1 MTTVQYR
8 VTYAIDSLDSSPLV
22 KFFDSEWEAQEFLSE
37 EIQSRMDYLMQHS
50 VDSISESEYESMY
63 ELESS
68 LARIERT

>member
-8 VTYAIDSLDSSPLV
+8 VTYAIDSLDPSPLV
-22 KFFDSEWEAQEFLSE
+22 KLFDSEWEAQEFLSE

-68 LARIERT
+68 LARIERV

>member
-8 VTYAIDSLDSSPLV
+8 VTYAIDSLDPSPLV

-37 EIQSRMDYLMQHS
+37 EIQSRMDYLVQHS

-68 LARIERT
+68 LARIERV